1 MLDPKHLRNPE
12 MLADIA
18 AKLARRG
25 FDLDTQAIEQLEKQR
40 SDVQV
45 SAEALQAKRN
55 SISQNIGKI
64 KAQGGDIAPLLA
76 KVGGLGA
83 ELKAAEQQLAEIQA
97 QLRTLYLNI
106 PNVPHDSVPDGK
118 DEDDNVEVRRWGEP
132 AEFDFAVKEH
142 ADLDQIGLDF
152 DSAAKLSGA
161 RFAVFKGQL
170 ARLHRA
176 LAQLMLD
183 THTES
188 HGYTEMYVPY
198 MVNPRALEGTSQLPK
213 FEDDLFKATGDNDG
227 GNELYLIP
235 TSEVPLTN
243 MGQNVIFDAD
253 ELPVKMTAQTPCFR
267 AEAGSHGKDVRG
279 LIRQHQFEKVEM
291 VQLVHPEKSF
301 EALDEMVGHAE
312 AILQKLEL
320 PYRVVSLCAGDM
332 GFGAVKTFDLEVWL
346 PGQGKYREIS
356 SVSNCWDFQAR
367 RMKARFKNKATGK
380 TELLHTLNGSG
391 LAVGRTLV
399 AVLENYQQA
408 DGSIKVPAALKP
420 YMGGIEV
427 IGSTASSQG

>member
-12 MLADIA
+12 MLAAIA
-18 AKLARRG
+18 EKLARRG
-25 FDLDTQAIEQLEKQR
+25 FELDTQSIESLEKQR
-40 SDVQV
+40 AEVQTQ
-45 SAEALQAKRN
+45 AEALQAKRN
-55 SISQNIGKI
+55 SLSQMIGKT

-76 KVGGLGA
+76 EVGGLGETLKSA
-83 ELKAAEQQLAEIQA
+83 ESRLADIQGQLK
-97 QLRTLYLNI
+97 TLYLNI
-106 PNVPHDSVPDGK
+106 PNVPDDSVPDGK
-118 DEDDNVEVRRWGEP
+118 DENDNVEVRQWGAP
-132 AEFDFAVKEH
+132 ADFDFAVKEH
-142 ADLDQIGLDF
+142 ADLDSIGLDF

-161 RFAVFKGQL
+161 RFAVFKGKL

-176 LAQLMLD
+176 LAQFMLD
-183 THTES
+183 SHTEQ

-198 MVNPRALEGTSQLPK
+198 MVNARALEGTSQLPK

-227 GNELYLIP
+227 GNQLYLIP

-243 MGQNVIFDAD
+243 MGQNVIAD
-253 ELPVKMTAQTPCFR
+253 EADLPIKMTAQTPCFR

-301 EALDEMVGHAE
+301 EALEEMVGHAE
-312 AILQKLEL
+312 TILQKLEL
-320 PYRVVSLCAGDM
+320 PYRVVALCAGDM

-367 RMKARFKNKATGK
+367 RMKARFKNKATGR

-408 DGSIKVPAALKP
+408 DGSVRVPAVLKP
-420 YMGGIEV
+420 YMGGIDS
-427 IGSTASSQG
+427 IAL

>member
-1 MLDPKHLRNPE
+1 MLDQKLLRNTE
-12 MLADIA
+12 TLLQIA
-18 AKLARRG
+18 QKLARRG
-25 FDLDTQAIEQLEKQR
+25 FELDTQAIESLEKQR
-40 SDVQV
+40 SEVQAH
-45 SAEALQAKRN
+45 AESLQAKRN
-55 SISQNIGKI
+55 SISQNIGKT

-76 KVGGLGA
+76 EVGGLGDELKKAEA
-83 ELKAAEQQLAEIQA
+83 ELSDIQS
-97 QLRTLYLNI
+97 QLRKIYLAI
-106 PNVPHDSVPDGK
+106 PNVPDDSVPDGK
-118 DEDDNVEVRRWGEP
+118 DEDENVEVRRWGEQP
-132 AEFDFAVKEH
+132 SFDFAVKEH
-142 ADLDQIGLDF
+142 ADLDAIGLDF

-161 RFAVFKGQL
+161 RFAVFKGKL

-183 THTES
+183 THTEN

-198 MVNPRALEGTSQLPK
+198 MVNPRALEGTGQLPK

-243 MGQNVIFDAD
+243 MGQNVIFDEGD
-253 ELPVKMTAQTPCFR
+253 LPVKMTAQTPCFR
-267 AEAGSHGKDVRG
+267 AEAGSHGRDVRG

-301 EALDEMVGHAE
+301 EALHEMTGHAE
-312 AILQKLEL
+312 TILQKLNL
-320 PYRVVSLCAGDM
+320 PYRVMALCSGDL

-408 DGSIKVPAALKP
+408 DGSIRVPEALKP
-420 YMGGIEV
+420 YMGGIET
-427 IGSTASSQG
+427 IAL

>member
-1 MLDPKHLRNPE
+1 MLDPKLLRNPTTLTE
-12 MLADIA
+12 IA

-25 FDLDTQAIEQLEKQR
+25 FSLDTQTIEALETKR
-40 SDVQV
+40 SHIQ
-45 SAEALQAKRN
+45 SQAENLQAKRN
-55 SISQNIGKI
+55 SISQNIGKT

-76 KVGGLGA
+76 EVGGLGEDLKKAEA
-83 ELKAAEQQLAEIQA
+83 ELAELQA
-97 QLRTLYLNI
+97 QLRGLYLNI

-132 AEFDFAVKEH
+132 PAFDFDAKEH
-142 ADLDQIGLDF
+142 ADLEHIGLDF

-161 RFAVFKGQL
+161 RFAVFTGKL

-176 LAQLMLD
+176 LAQFMLD
-183 THTES
+183 TQVDA

-198 MVNPRALEGTSQLPK
+198 MVNARALEGTGQLPK
-213 FEDDLFKATGDNDG
+213 FADDLFKAAGDNDG

-253 ELPVKMTAQTPCFR
+253 DLPVKMTAQTPCFR

-301 EALDEMVGHAE
+301 SALEEMVANAE

-320 PYRVVSLCAGDM
+320 PYRVVSLCTGDI
-332 GFGAVKTFDLEVWL
+332 GFGASKTYDLEVWL

-356 SVSNCWDFQAR
+356 SVSNCLDFQAR
-367 RMKARFKNKATGK
+367 RMKARFKNKNTGK
-380 TELLHTLNGSG
+380 TELIHTLNGSG

-408 DGSIKVPAALKP
+408 DGSIRIPAVLQP
-420 YMGGIEV
+420 YMGGIET
-427 IGSTASSQG
+427 IDA

>member
-1 MLDPKHLRNPE
+1 MLDQKLLRNTETLE
-12 MLADIA
+12 MIA
-18 AKLARRG
+18 QKLARRG
-25 FDLDTQAIEQLEKQR
+25 FELNTQEIEKLEQQR
-40 SDVQV
+40 SEIQV
-45 SAEALQAKRN
+45 KTESLQAQRN
-55 SISQNIGKI
+55 SVSQNIGKV

-76 KVGGLGA
+76 EVGGLGD
-83 ELKAAEQQLAEIQA
+83 ELKLNEAKLAEIQQ
-97 QLRTLYLNI
+97 QLRDLYLTIPNI
-106 PNVPHDSVPDGK
+106 PDDSVPDGK
-118 DEDDNVEVRRWGEP
+118 DENDNVEVKKWGMP
-132 AEFDFAVKEH
+132 RTFDFKAKEH
-142 ADLDQIGLDF
+142 ADLENIGLDF

-161 RFAVFKGQL
+161 RFAVFKGKL

-176 LAQLMLD
+176 IAQFMLD
-183 THTES
+183 THTEN

-198 MVNPRALEGTSQLPK
+198 MVNPRALEGTGQLPK
-213 FEDDLFKATGDNDG
+213 FEEDLFKAAGDNDG

-243 MGQNVIFDAD
+243 MAQNVIFDET
-253 ELPVKMTAQTPCFR
+253 ELPIKMTAQTPCFR

-312 AILQKLEL
+312 TILQKLEL

-332 GFGAVKTFDLEVWL
+332 GFGAVKTYDLEVWL
-346 PGQGKYREIS
+346 PGQEKYREIS
-356 SVSNCWDFQAR
+356 SVSNCHDFQAR
-367 RMKARFKNKATGK
+367 RMKARFKDKTTGK
-380 TELLHTLNGSG
+380 TALLHTLNGSG

-408 DGSIKVPAALKP
+408 DGTVVVPEVLKQ

-427 IGSTASSQG
+427 ISL